1 LTVPGLRFDD
11 RVVVVTGAGRNLGR
25 EYALELAARGAKV
38 VVNDLGV
45 AISDTDGTGD
55 APDRNPALDVVE
67 EIWKLGGEAVV
78 SLDSVATAD
87 GGAAIVQAALDEWG
101 RIDALVNNAG
111 VVRQAPMADHGPEV
125 WEPVL
130 ASQLGGHLNVIRPAW
145 AAMAARGGGRILNVS
160 SGAGLWGVA
169 EMASYATA
177 KMGVVGLTRALALEG
192 APLGIAV
199 NVIAPSAKTRPGG
212 FGPIPASPRLHE
224 WMSVDQV
231 AALAVWLVH
240 DDCTATGECFS
251 VGAGYVGRVAI
262 AVNEGFHGRPLT
274 PESVRDA
281 WAQVMADGSWT
292 PLPAG
297 SGDIPRM
304 LEGFDE
310 SPGEVDGPA
319 PQASRADKP

>member
-1 LTVPGLRFDD
+1 VPGLRFDD

-25 EYALELAARGAKV
+25 EYAFELAQRGAKV

-55 APDRNPALDVVE
+55 APARNPALEVVE
-67 EIWKLGGEAVV
+67 QIWDLGGEAVV
-78 SLDSVATAD
+78 NLDSVATAD
-87 GGAAIVQAALDEWG
+87 GAAAIIQSALDEWG
-101 RIDALVNNAG
+101 RVDALINNAG
-111 VVRQAPMADHGPEV
+111 VVRQAPMAEHGPEV

-130 ASQLGGHLNVIRPAW
+130 ASQLGGHLNVTRAAW
-145 AAMAARGGGRILNVS
+145 AAMAAHGGGRILNVS
-160 SGAGLWGVA
+160 SGAGLWGVSG
-169 EMASYATA
+169 MASYATS

-192 APLGIAV
+192 APLGIRV

-240 DDCTATGECFS
+240 DDCTTTGECFS
-251 VGAGYVGRVAI
+251 VGAGYIGRVVV
-262 AVNEGFHGRPLT
+262 AVNDGFHGRPLT
-274 PESVRDA
+274 PESVRDGWDA
-281 WAQVMADGSWT
+281 VMADGPWT

-297 SGDIPRM
+297 SGDIGRM
-304 LEGFDE
+304 LEGFDPE
-310 SPGEVDGPA
+310 GKTA
-319 PQASRADKP
+319 P